1 MHVSCKEWQPKEPR
15 RHFLPQKLLCQPLLW
30 RWRVFNTHFSW
41 QHQRGTRQVK
51 QIYLG
56 RVWSRVWTGF
66 KAARCAAPHACLWLC
81 NPSRCTW
88 SFHSSPC
95 RALNHKSDKF
105 SLCFFILSSWEGWLF
120 TDSLIYRDDV
130 PSESEGRLSSAAL
143 FGGNHLLPVIT
154 FCKSLFTQ
162 VLIRHRFTFIAVLSA
177 CSCVCACARSAHNF
191 SPIHRFRGRNCP
203 LLYLAELP
211 WALPLI
217 VLTFSIGVFAH

>member
-81 NPSRCTW
+81 NPYRCTW

-105 SLCFFILSSWEGWLF
+105 SFYFVVLRGMVTYWFTHLSGRRTIREWRTVELCSFVWWE
-120 TDSLIYRDDV
+120 
-130 PSESEGRLSSAAL
+130 P
-143 FGGNHLLPVIT
+143 PVA
-154 FCKSLFTQ
+154 SYY
-162 VLIRHRFTFIAVLSA
+162 VL
-177 CSCVCACARSAHNF
+177 
-191 SPIHRFRGRNCP
+191 
-203 LLYLAELP
+203 
-211 WALPLI
+211 
-217 VLTFSIGVFAH
+217 